1 VPLPRSIQARL
12 TLLFFAITVTAF
24 AGIYLYVAPQLETNL
39 REQKLHDLADS
50 ARQYSSDLARA
61 IGSRVE
67 ERQVTQAVRQAADR
81 SNVRVTL
88 LGVTRGTQGVQT
100 YPISDST
107 NEARV
112 DRFAFHVAGQ
122 AVRSG
127 RTATG
132 SEATGSGRL
141 GEAARPLLYRG
152 QVARVVVYSTPL
164 NDVETN
170 VALIRRRVAL
180 AGVLAV
186 AFAVLAGFFVA
197 RALSRRIKRLEQAA
211 EKVAAGDFS
220 QSIPP
225 DSDDELGQL
234 AKAFNDMQRQLAQLD
249 TARKRFIATASHE
262 LRTPIFSLAGF
273 VELLQDEELDE
284 DERQQFLGQIR
295 EQTERLQKLASELLD
310 LSKLE
315 AGSLEL
321 RPEPTDVGDLAR
333 NVATEF
339 TPALVQ
345 HDSHLELRLSRSRLR
360 AECDPERVAQIMRI
374 LIDNALSHTPT
385 GTDVYVSATQ
395 ANGQVRLA
403 VRDHGPGIRRE
414 LLPRIFEPFVTTD
427 DAAGSGLG
435 LAIARELAER
445 MEGRLGVDSMPGRTV
460 FTFEMPS

>member
-1 VPLPRSIQARL
+1 MPGPRSIQYRL
-12 TLLFFAITVTAF
+12 TLLFFAITLTAF
-24 AGIYLYVAPQLETNL
+24 AGIYLYVVPQLETNL
-39 REQKLHDLADS
+39 REQKLHELSDS
-50 ARQYSSDLARA
+50 ARLYSGDLVRA
-61 IGSRVE
+61 IGSKVDE
-67 ERQVTQAVRQAADR
+67 SQVRQAVRRAADR

-88 LGVTRGTQGVQT
+88 LGVSRGTQGIQT
-100 YPISDST
+100 YAISDST

-112 DRFAFHVAGQ
+112 DRFAFQVAED
-122 AVRSG
+122 AARSG
-127 RTATG
+127 RTASG
-132 SEATGSGRL
+132 SEATGNGRL
-141 GEAARPLLYRG
+141 GEAARPLFYKG
-152 QVARVVVYSTPL
+152 KVARVVVYSAPL

-180 AGVLAV
+180 AGALAV

-273 VELLQDEELDE
+273 VELLQDEELEE

-295 EQTERLQKLASELLD
+295 EQTARLQKLASELLD

-339 TPALVQ
+339 TPALTQ
-345 HDSHLELRLSRSRLR
+345 HDAHLELRLSRSPIE

-374 LIDNALSHTPT
+374 LIDNALSHTPQ
-385 GTDVYVSATQ
+385 GTDVFVSATQ
-395 ANGQVRLA
+395 ANGNVRLA
-403 VRDHGPGIRRE
+403 VRDHGPGIRRDM
-414 LLPRIFEPFVTTD
+414 LPRIFEPFVTTD
-427 DAAGSGLG
+427 DAQGSGLG

-460 FTFEMPS
+460 FTFELPA